1 MHALRDTLN
10 VPSRLGWNGD
20 PCAPTDWDA
29 WEGVTCNLAAD
40 GVSLIVT
47 HMYALRI
54 PLALVYTTHTVEQ
67 ISVLSQYK
75 ICDPRVLSVIRVV

>member
-40 GVSLIVT
+40 GASLIVT

-54 PLALVYTTHTVEQ
+54 LLALYSPLHCGSDINPFSMKLVFHG
-67 ISVLSQYK
+67 
-75 ICDPRVLSVIRVV
+75 

>member
-40 GVSLIVT
+40 GASLIVT

-54 PLALVYTTHTVEQ
+54 LLAFVESTPLWIRYQFFV
-67 ISVLSQYK
+67 K
-75 ICDPRVLSVIRVV
+75 IKFVFHR